1 MDRLI
6 NKMDIMDLKSSFQE
20 LMKSKLVTFLKI
32 EEITLSKLKP
42 DTELVMLGVNMDMRN
57 LEIQEEI
64 HSRKLKENL
73 KTKHS
78 KVQESISIKSIQSPF
93 YDYLNLFIYNFIKLT
108 EDKL

>member
-1 MDRLI
+1 MNKITI
-6 NKMDIMDLKSSFQE
+6 NKITKMDIMDIKNSFQE
-20 LMKSKLVTFLKI
+20 SMKNKLVTFLKI

-57 LEIQEEI
+57 SKIPEEI

-78 KVQESISIKSIQSPF
+78 KVQESTSIKSIQSPF
-93 YDYLNLFIYNFIKLT
+93 YDYLNLFISIL
-108 EDKL
+108 